1 MSSETQATLLDPIT
15 PQNAVLLLIDQ
26 QEGLFSRIFQP
37 ERTRANLLAL
47 ARASQMLGVPAVMT
61 TALAAS
67 SNGPQLAGLGEIFA
81 GQHIIDRTLINAWK
95 EPRVKEAIMAT
106 GRKKVIIAGT
116 GFEVCAQIPA
126 LSSVAE
132 GYDTYVVID
141 ACGLF
146 APSPS
151 VAAISRLTQAGV
163 ALVDT
168 RPIVLEMMAD
178 NAHPKAREIYA
189 ALPPG
194 LVIMENAT
202 GE

>member
-1 MSSETQATLLDPIT
+1 MSTETKRTILDPIT
-15 PQNAVLLLIDQ
+15 PENAVLLIIDQ
-26 QEGLFSRIFQP
+26 QEGLLSRIFQP
-37 ERTRANLLAL
+37 ERTKANLLAL
-47 ARASQMLGVPAVMT
+47 ARASRMLGVPAVMT
-61 TALAAS
+61 TALAAG
-67 SNGPQLAGLGEIFA
+67 SNGPQLVGLGEIFA
-81 GQHIIDRTLINAWK
+81 NQPIIDRTLINAWK
-95 EPRVKEAIMAT
+95 EPRVKEAILAS

-146 APSPS
+146 SPSPS
-151 VAAISRLTQAGV
+151 IAAISRLSQAGV

-168 RPIVLEMMAD
+168 RPLVLEMMAD

-189 ALPPG
+189 TLPAG
-194 LVIMENAT
+194 LVRMDSDS
-202 GE
+202 

>member
-1 MSSETQATLLDPIT
+1 MMSTETKRTLLDPIT
-15 PQNAVLLLIDQ
+15 PENAVLLMIDQ
-26 QEGLFSRIFQP
+26 QEGLLRRISQP
-37 ERTRANLLAL
+37 EGTRANLLAL
-47 ARASQMLGVPAVMT
+47 ARISRMLGVPAVMT

-67 SNGPQLAGLGEIFA
+67 SNGPQVAFLGEIFA
-81 GQHIIDRTLINAWK
+81 NQPIIDRTLIDAWK

-132 GYDTYVVID
+132 GYDTYVVLD

-146 APSPS
+146 SPSPS
-151 VAAISRLTQAGV
+151 VAAISRLSQAGV

-168 RPIVLEMMAD
+168 RPLVLTMMAD
-178 NAHPKAREIYA
+178 NAHPSAGEIYA
-189 ALPPG
+189 TLPAG
-194 LVIMENAT
+194 LVRMDSAS
-202 GE
+202 

>member
-1 MSSETQATLLDPIT
+1 MMSTETKRTILDPIT
-15 PQNAVLLLIDQ
+15 PENAVLLIIDQ
-26 QEGLFSRIFQP
+26 QEDLLRRISQP

-47 ARASQMLGVPAVMT
+47 ARISRMLGVPAVMT

-67 SNGPQLAGLGEIFA
+67 SNGPQLADLGEIFA
-81 GQHIIDRTLINAWK
+81 NQSIIDRTLIDAWK

-132 GYDTYVVID
+132 GYDTYVVLD
-141 ACGLF
+141 ACGTF
-146 APSPS
+146 SPSPS
-151 VAAISRLTQAGV
+151 VAAISRLSQAGV

-168 RPIVLEMMAD
+168 RPLVLAIMAD
-178 NAHPKAREIYA
+178 NAHPKAGEIYA
-189 ALPPG
+189 TLPAG
-194 LVIMENAT
+194 LVRMDSAS
-202 GE
+202 